1 MTLLNHNKERKFTFY
16 TVLQFS
22 TPTDVI
28 NLCRKTWIRK
38 SGHYGVQC
46 KQTERF
52 SVIEKRSDYFLSL
65 DDKFKPRYNVK
76 INKVQEHDPYQTKK
90 EELSGD
96 ISKFHQCSDI
106 AYYSWYF
113 FFVCHWVHWLRKDS
127 KRMKV
132 WSPTISS
139 HQDGSRPSF
148 LFFCSYLLKW
158 PWLLDGSVHVIYFLL
173 NSTVHVRH

>member
-38 SGHYGVQC
+38 SGHYGGQC

-113 FFVCHWVHWLRKDS
+113 FLSAIEFTGYRRIQREWKFGVLLSVRI
-127 KRMKV
+127 RMG
-132 WSPTISS
+132 
-139 HQDGSRPSF
+139 QDP
-148 LFFCSYLLKW
+148 LFCF
-158 PWLLDGSVHVIYFLL
+158 SVLTCWNDLGYW
-173 NSTVHVRH
+173 TGQYT